1 LQTNDYFASKKEIMA
16 LEDFF
21 ERIQQ
26 HLSINLPFVVYRKP
40 NEEKVNAILQNNDAI
55 HTIKDF
61 SESGFV
67 FAPFDNSEET
77 ILIPFSQSNFITGL
91 VVISNYIGKSDN
103 SEEILKQHFDKL
115 SVTVKSDKEKRYHI
129 NLVEKAI
136 ETIDTEE
143 LLKVVLS
150 RKEAVDISET
160 NPLETF
166 KQLLNAY
173 KSAFVYCWFHPKVG
187 LWLGATPETLLKT
200 EGSRFS
206 TMALAGTQPYTES
219 QQIVWGNKEV
229 DEQKLVTD
237 FVVDS
242 LQSKVST
249 LNVSDVETVRAGNLL
264 HLKTKITG
272 VLNNGIQEVL
282 KVLHPTP
289 AVCGLPK
296 VLAKDFIIKNE
307 NYNREFYTG
316 FLGELNLTQKTS
328 RNSNRRNVENNAYA
342 SIKKTSNLFVNLRC
356 MQLKNNR
363 AMIYVG
369 GGITKDSIPESEW
382 QETVIKTYV
391 MKKVLQ

>member
-16 LEDFF
+16 FEDFF

-77 ILIPFSQSNFITGL
+77 ILIPFSQSNFITGS
-91 VVISNYIGKSDN
+91 VVIPEKAGIHFN
-103 SEEILKQHFDKL
+103 SKNDSFEAKQ
-115 SVTVKSDKEKRYHI
+115 YHI

-264 HLKTKITG
+264 HLKTNITG
-272 VLNNGIQEVL
+272 VLNNGIHEVL

-296 VLAKDFIIKNE
+296 VMAKDFIIKNE

>member
-1 LQTNDYFASKKEIMA
+1 MA
-16 LEDFF
+16 FEDFF

-77 ILIPFSQSNFITGL
+77 ILIPFSQSNFITGS
-91 VVISNYIGKSDN
+91 VVIPEKAGIHFN
-103 SEEILKQHFDKL
+103 SKNDSFEAKQ
-115 SVTVKSDKEKRYHI
+115 YHI

-187 LWLGATPETLLKT
+187 LWLGATPETLLKP

-264 HLKTKITG
+264 HLKTNITG
-272 VLNNGIQEVL
+272 VLNNGIHEVL

-296 VLAKDFIIKNE
+296 VMAKDFIIKNE